1 MSDIKNDGARPSIPL
16 IPIPSPHHFPIA
28 PILGVLLIM
37 VVLCLGGLYIW
48 GALLSKNSE
57 PALPTP
63 INNEPE
69 TPRATV
75 DTQILE
81 TTSPSDDLSAI
92 EADLNSTNFDSLD
105 TDLTT
110 IDAEINSALPQ

>member
-1 MSDIKNDGARPSIPL
+1 MSDMKNEEPRSSSPRIPQ
-16 IPIPSPHHFPIA
+16 SPHHFPIA

-48 GALLSKNSE
+48 GSLLSKDAE
-57 PALPTP
+57 TPMPLP

-69 TPRATV
+69 TPRAVV

-105 TDLTT
+105 TDLIT
-110 IDAEINSALPQ
+110 IDTEMETSLPQ